1 MLGPRLLLLAVLGTL
16 ASSAHAGVI
25 GVRTIIP
32 AFSGVDAALTGHTGL
47 VLNLMTDDGSFITAV
62 DVTITGTLHQRW
74 TVDPEIPETTP
85 TPVGVSL
92 TNGDSHLT
100 APASALF
107 VVAPEE
113 DNTGAGSPLP
123 DTATRDYGYGTT
135 LRAVWGILGGNQSTT
150 ASVAYVVVPHGAEN
164 SLSVTGQV
172 ATTAGSYTMPIF
184 MLPIE
189 QHSHASPALGSEL
202 NFGQFIRGASPSE
215 QHITLALGQRDR
227 FRVTGYELTGP
238 DADKFLVRGLPSV
251 TLDLDT
257 PANTWSIGWN
267 SAAASPGA
275 YDAQVLFHTDA
286 GVFPYALSAVVMA
299 EPTGWLLASI
309 LLTAGC
315 ISRSSRN

>member
-1 MLGPRLLLLAVLGTL
+1 MLGPRLLLLAVLGML

-32 AFSGVDAALTGHTGL
+32 AFSGVDAALTAHTGI
-47 VLNLMTDDGSFITAV
+47 VLNLMTDDGSFITAI
-62 DVTITGTLHQRW
+62 DVTISGTLHQRW
-74 TVDPEIPETTP
+74 TVDPDIPETTP

-107 VVAPEE
+107 VVTPEE

-135 LRAVWGILGGNQSTT
+135 LHAVWGILGGNQSTA
-150 ASVAYVVVPHGAEN
+150 ASVAYVVVPHGTEN
-164 SLSVTGQV
+164 SLSITGQV
-172 ATTAGSYTMPIF
+172 ATTAGSYPMPNF

-202 NFGQFIRGASPSE
+202 NFGQFIRGASPSD
-215 QHITLALGQRDR
+215 QQISLTLGQRER

-257 PANTWSIGWN
+257 PSNTWSIGWN
-267 SAAASPGA
+267 SPAARPGI
-275 YDAQVLFHTDA
+275 YEAQVLFRTDA
-286 GVFPYALSAVVMA
+286 GVFPYTLSAVVVA
-299 EPTGWLLASI
+299 EPNGWLFASI
-309 LLTAGC
+309 LLGANC
-315 ISRSSRN
+315 MLRRK